1 VRERRTVTT
10 EPHPT
15 PTRHRTI
22 DELRASDD
30 PLARRLAN
38 ALSAEPPG
46 EPRRSDIERI
56 RRARQQ
62 MLEDETRIEILN
74 FGAGSR
80 NSDRPPT
87 AEQSTSGYVT
97 HSTIADVCR
106 RAASKPRKGLTL
118 YGLVREFR
126 PRLGLEL
133 GTCVGISTAYIA
145 TAMRHNGH
153 GRLKTLEGA
162 PSLAAI
168 ARKTLDDLALPDVD
182 VIVGRFAD
190 TLPATLAAGTFDFA
204 FVDGHHDEEATIGYH
219 RQLLR
224 HLSREAVLVFD
235 DIAWSGG
242 MARAWDVV
250 TADPSTVLAVDLET
264 FGVCVSR
271 GRTGAA

>member
-1 VRERRTVTT
+1 VQERHTVTA

-15 PTRHRTI
+15 PIRHRTI
-22 DELRASDD
+22 DELRASQD
-30 PLARRLAN
+30 PLARRLAR
-38 ALSAEPPG
+38 ALSAEPPA
-46 EPRRSDIERI
+46 EPRRSDIDRI

-62 MLEDETRIEILN
+62 MLEDESRIEILN

-97 HSTIADVCR
+97 YSTIADVCR

-126 PRLGLEL
+126 PHLGLEL

-153 GRLKTLEGA
+153 GHLQTLEGA

-168 ARKTLDDLALPDVD
+168 ARRTLDDLALPDVD

-190 TLPATLAAGTFDFA
+190 TLPTTLAAGTFDFA
-204 FVDGHHDEEATIGYH
+204 FVDGHHDEEATVGYH
-219 RQLLR
+219 GQLLP

-235 DIAWSGG
+235 DIAWSEG
-242 MARAWDVV
+242 MGRAWDAV
-250 TADPSTVLAVDLET
+250 AAHQSTVLAVDLET
-264 FGVCVSR
+264 FGVCIARVGSA
-271 GRTGAA
+271 TA